1 MASAASLVSAHHSS
15 AHMGG
20 EQYGRGSASSW
31 SASARAWS
39 GASSGHPWSRD
50 PASRN
55 APTQYTES
63 TGRKK
68 QRKGKP
74 KRFMVSCNVCPVGL
88 SAVDAFRKGGRVEK
102 CIYCRSP
109 FDYSGVPEDAP
120 SPPASP
126 RTSHGGS
133 VGGSAPVSPRGK
145 DELGDDIANEL
156 ASLRLLA
163 DKGYDVADA
172 ISKAESKL
180 IIPQPAAPPKQQSLS
195 QTAREQSDAVQLAI
209 RNLEKAELFLQ
220 NARNNTVKL
229 REKLAEAEADEQRAV
244 VAVSGARQSVD
255 EAKVAATALAL
266 APDSARDDIGNAISG
281 ALGGA
286 LGAIQAMSS
295 SVGALQSL
303 SDPLAETALGEE
315 MGGHTVKKL
324 KGQHGEGKTTLEKD
338 AGRAQQDEMED
349 ADASGEERGPR
360 SGDCR
365 SAFDTAVGELA
376 KKLPLLQEALRSLA
390 SVVGAIPA
398 SNGASV
404 RPSPVAAVAANG
416 PPAASAGVGKSQG

>member
-1 MASAASLVSAHHSS
+1 
-15 AHMGG
+15 
-20 EQYGRGSASSW
+20 
-31 SASARAWS
+31 
-39 GASSGHPWSRD
+39 
-50 PASRN
+50 
-55 APTQYTES
+55 
-63 TGRKK
+63 
-68 QRKGKP
+68 
-74 KRFMVSCNVCPVGL
+74 MVSCVACPVGL

-126 RTSHGGS
+126 RAPHGGS
-133 VGGSAPVSPRGK
+133 SGGSAPVSPRGR
-145 DELGDDIANEL
+145 DELGDGIANEL

-180 IIPQPAAPPKQQSLS
+180 IVPQLAAPPKQQSLS

-220 NARNNTVKL
+220 NARNNTAQLK
-229 REKLAEAEADEQRAV
+229 EKLAEAEADEQRAG

-266 APDSARDDIGNAISG
+266 APDPGRENFGNAFSG

-286 LGAIQAMSS
+286 LGAIQAVSS
-295 SVGALQSL
+295 TVGALQSL
-303 SDPLAETALGEE
+303 HDPCAEGELDE
-315 MGGHTVKKL
+315 ETGHTVKKL

-338 AGRAQQDEMED
+338 ADREQEEMED
-349 ADASGEERGPR
+349 AVSDEERGRR
-360 SGDCR
+360 SGD
-365 SAFDTAVGELA
+365 SKVTFDTAVGELA

-390 SVVGAIPA
+390 SVVSAMPA
-398 SNGASV
+398 SIGASV
-404 RPSPVAAVAANG
+404 RPSPVAFVAANG
-416 PPAASAGVGKSQG
+416 PPAPPTAAAGVANTQG